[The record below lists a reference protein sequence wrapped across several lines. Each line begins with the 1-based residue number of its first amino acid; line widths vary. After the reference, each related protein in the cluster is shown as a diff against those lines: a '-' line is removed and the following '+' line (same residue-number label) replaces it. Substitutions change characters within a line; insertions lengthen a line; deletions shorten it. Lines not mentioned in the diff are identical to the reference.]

1 MNQPEATKLA
11 ESELPAGAIYW
22 DALSSGE
29 HRVRYRTP
37 GGENF
42 EFTGSELEI
51 AEKFFVCLVHLRCYF
66 ANGSHA
72 ASA

>member
-42 EFTGSELEI
+42 EFTGSE
-51 AEKFFVCLVHLRCYF
+51 
-66 ANGSHA
+66 
-72 ASA
+72 